1 VKRRLYLDNCCFNR
15 PYDDQSY
22 LTIWLEAEAK
32 LFIQKE
38 ILEGV
43 FELAWSYM
51 LDYENSMNPYVERR
65 KEISKWRNLATYDID
80 FSKQINILGKQ
91 NMQKGLK
98 PKDALHIACAISAG
112 CHYFLTTDVGILK
125 KHFEEI
131 VVINPVDFVREVEAL
146 L

>member
-1 VKRRLYLDNCCFNR
+1 LKRRLYLDNCCFNR

-43 FELAWSYM
+43 FELVWSYM

-65 KEISKWRNLATYDID
+65 KEIAKWRNLAKYDID
-80 FSKQINILGKQ
+80 FSEQINILGKQ

-98 PKDALHIACAISAG
+98 HKDALHVACAISAG
-112 CHYFLTTDVGILK
+112 CNYFLTTDVGILK
-125 KHFEEI
+125 KRFEEI
-131 VVINPVDFVREVEAL
+131 VVINPVDFVRELEA
-146 L
+146 